1 MKLAKL
7 LTINLIIFFLTFE
20 LFSFIFLKITNND
33 KKFEEIY
40 LGLKKNSYKEEN
52 FLNKAAYT
60 NYIYPH
66 PYLAYS
72 HNPYNSKLKMNN
84 IHFRS
89 LNDVQFNKSEK
100 VFYIGIFGGSVAAS
114 FANNLEVNSKVE
126 KCYTY
131 DNKTIKFVNFADNAY
146 KQPQT
151 NISLILHKNFINMA
165 ISIEGFN
172 ESYMVDEKNY
182 FFDLPASNFNWV
194 HPQLSEISLFHI
206 IYLKLFK
213 IKNNQLSSTNTT
225 KLFTLFAR
233 KLFEKSRYTSKDSR
247 YKSSKD
253 IKKQINIRDYN
264 LFKYYNYMKD
274 FLLLSNTLDGK
285 GYIFLQPFPIYKNL
299 SLKEKNFLT
308 EREKQRQEKFI
319 NRLNNYSKEIDKPYK
334 DLSSIYKFNSD
345 DIFIDIIHLNNRG
358 NLILLKKIFSEI
370 NSDYINYSC

>member
-7 LTINLIIFFLTFE
+7 FAINLIIFFLAFE

-33 KKFEEIY
+33 KQFEEIY
-40 LGLKKNSYKEEN
+40 LGLKKNSYVEEN
-52 FLNKAAYT
+52 FFNQAAYT

-72 HNPYNSKLKMNN
+72 NNPYNSNLKINN
-84 IHFRS
+84 IHFWS
-89 LNDVQFNKSEK
+89 LNDVEFNKSEK
-100 VFYIGIFGGSVAAS
+100 VFYIGIFGGSVAAN
-114 FANNLEVNSKVE
+114 FANNLEVNSEVE

-131 DNKTIKFVNFADNAY
+131 ENKKIKFVNFADAAY

-172 ESYMVDEKNY
+172 ESYMVDEINY

-213 IKNNQLSSTNTT
+213 FKNNQLSSTNTI
-225 KLFTLFAR
+225 KFFTLFAR
-233 KLFEKSRYTSKDSR
+233 KLFEKNKYAAKDQR

-253 IKKQINIRDYN
+253 IMNEINIRDYN

-285 GYIFLQPFPIYKNL
+285 GYIFLQPFSIFKNL
-299 SLKEKNFLT
+299 SSKEKNFLN

-334 DLSSIYKFNSD
+334 DLSSIFKFNSD
-345 DIFIDIIHLNNRG
+345 DIFIDVIHLNNRG

-370 NSDYINYSC
+370 NSEYINYSC

>member
-1 MKLAKL
+1 MMYS
-7 LTINLIIFFLTFE
+7 LT
-20 LFSFIFLKITNND
+20 
-33 KKFEEIY
+33 
-40 LGLKKNSYKEEN
+40 
-52 FLNKAAYT
+52 
-60 NYIYPH
+60 
-66 PYLAYS
+66 
-72 HNPYNSKLKMNN
+72 
-84 IHFRS
+84 
-89 LNDVQFNKSEK
+89 KSEK

-213 IKNNQLSSTNTT
+213 IKNNQLSSTNTI

-274 FLLLSNTLDGK
+274 F
-285 GYIFLQPFPIYKNL
+285 YY
-299 SLKEKNFLT
+299 
-308 EREKQRQEKFI
+308 
-319 NRLNNYSKEIDKPYK
+319 Y
-334 DLSSIYKFNSD
+334 
-345 DIFIDIIHLNNRG
+345 
-358 NLILLKKIFSEI
+358 LIP
-370 NSDYINYSC
+370 